1 MGFDMTWLA
10 QVQMRDTAGF
20 LETRQQILKLK
31 PGHRPNWISVAVA
44 HHLSGRPEVAAE
56 VLGAY
61 EQIQEEVAPGEAYE
75 HSEMLLYKAQLLEA
89 SEQYDA
95 ALSHLKSH
103 EEVGIRWT

>member
-1 MGFDMTWLA
+1 MLHLYKLVPSSGSTGADADVSFTTSSDQA
-10 QVQMRDTAGF
+10 CCVFVRQQVQMRDTAGF

-61 EQIQEEVAPGEAYE
+61 EQIQVPWTAF
-75 HSEMLLYKAQLLEA
+75 AQL
-89 SEQYDA
+89 
-95 ALSHLKSH
+95 H
-103 EEVGIRWT
+103 